1 IYLFTNSH
9 WKPLNRPSES
19 AIIDIGPHEE
29 CSHIETPILPSNWH
43 FSPFTLAETDS
54 SK

>member
-1 IYLFTNSH
+1 NSH
-9 WKPLNRPSES
+9 CKPLSRPSES
-19 AIIDIGPHEE
+19 AVVDIGPHEE

-43 FSPFTLAETDS
+43 FSPLLNLAKTDS